1 MKAPASLRP
10 GVIRTGACTLIIIS
24 LVNTLFMANLAQ
36 RQSAARAATIYNTAA
51 VGGCPLFPANN
62 VWNYDISRLPVHPNS
77 ANFVAAIGL
86 SSHLHP
92 DFGAGL
98 YNGGPIGFPYVVVPG
113 SQPYVAVSFGY
124 AGESDPGPYPIPP
137 NAPIEGGS
145 QSSGDRHVLVV
156 DSGTC
161 KLYEMY
167 ASYPQGN
174 GSWHAGSGAVWNLN
188 SDALR
193 PAAWTSADAAGLP
206 ILPGLVNYDEVAAGA
221 INHALRFTVSATQN
235 TFLWPARHQASS
247 SSDLNLPPMGL
258 RFRLK
263 ASVNISSFSRTN
275 QIILTAL
282 KHYGMFVAD
291 NGSSWYLS
299 GTSDNRWNN
308 DDLHTL
314 NSIPGSDFEVVDESA
329 LQMNA
334 NSAQVAGSPSFPPSP
349 TVSASPAHSPTAAP
363 TGTHAPQAA
372 RTPEVVEVKQ
382 NNQNTTLSTSSPD
395 QNSGSEGTGNTLPFI
410 LGSIAFLVSIIG
422 TALGIKRRKRLK
434 SSP

>member
-1 MKAPASLRP
+1 M
-10 GVIRTGACTLIIIS
+10 
-24 LVNTLFMANLAQ
+24 
-36 RQSAARAATIYNTAA
+36 
-51 VGGCPLFPANN
+51 
-62 VWNYDISRLPVHPNS
+62 
-77 ANFVAAIGL
+77 
-86 SSHLHP
+86 
-92 DFGAGL
+92 
-98 YNGGPIGFPYVVVPG
+98 
-113 SQPYVAVSFGY
+113 
-124 AGESDPGPYPIPP
+124 
-137 NAPIEGGS
+137 
-145 QSSGDRHVLVV
+145 LVV

-174 GSWHAGSGAVWNLN
+174 GSWRAGSGAVWNLN
-188 SDALR
+188 SNALR
-193 PAAWTSADAAGLP
+193 PATWTSADAAGLP

-221 INHALRFTVSATQN
+221 INHALRFTINATQN

-247 SSDLNLPPMGL
+247 SSDPNQPSMGL
-258 RFRLK
+258 RLRLK
-263 ASVNISSFSRTN
+263 AGVNISSFSRTN

-308 DDLHTL
+308 DDLHAL
-314 NSIPGSDFEVVDESA
+314 NSIPGSYFEAVDESA

-349 TVSASPAHSPTAAP
+349 TVSASPAHSPTAAA

-382 NNQNTTLSTSSPD
+382 NNQNATRGTSPSN
-395 QNSGSEGTGNTLPFI
+395 QTSGSKGTGNTLPFV

-422 TALGIKRRKRLK
+422 AALGIKRRKRLK